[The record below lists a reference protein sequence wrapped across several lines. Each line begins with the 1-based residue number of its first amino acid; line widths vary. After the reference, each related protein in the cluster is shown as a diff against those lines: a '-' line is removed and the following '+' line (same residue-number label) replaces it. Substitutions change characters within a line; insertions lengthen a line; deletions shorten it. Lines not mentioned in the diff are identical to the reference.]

1 MKFNLKTVA
10 IGSLAAL
17 ALLAA
22 PLGLVKAS
30 HAEGGRGGQHLEQ
43 LDLSEAQRT
52 QIEAIRTDTRSQ
64 IESVLT
70 ADQQA
75 TLENSEQRGR
85 RAFRELDL
93 SEDQR
98 EQLRAIHEDSRDQVS
113 EVLTDEQRS
122 QLEEMREQRGD
133 RRGVRRE
140 NRLESRS

>member
-30 HAEGGRGGQHLEQ
+30 HAEGGRGGQRLEQ

-75 TLENSEQRGR
+75 TLENSEQRSR
-85 RAFRELDL
+85 RAFRELNL

-122 QLEEMREQRGD
+122 QLEEMREQRGN

-140 NRLESRS
+140 TRQESRS